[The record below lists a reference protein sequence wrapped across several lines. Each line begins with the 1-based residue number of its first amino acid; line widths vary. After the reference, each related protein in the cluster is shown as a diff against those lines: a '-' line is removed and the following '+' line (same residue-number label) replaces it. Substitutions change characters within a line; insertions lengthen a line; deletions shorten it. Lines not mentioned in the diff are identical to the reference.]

1 MPLVHRS
8 RDLPMLTVVSS
19 ATPLYSLRTD
29 NDVKELKDQV
39 CDTDTPSRAY
49 LPDIKALV
57 GLAAA
62 GAGGQPHGPSPV
74 KQRPSIASQ

>member
-39 CDTDTPSRAY
+39 CDTDTPS
-49 LPDIKALV
+49 
-57 GLAAA
+57 
-62 GAGGQPHGPSPV
+62 
-74 KQRPSIASQ
+74 